1 MQAAGD
7 FDGAATVRLADI
19 DVSPAI
25 IAQIDQE
32 SEEAY
37 WFVWDRETDR
47 PWRDIDTGFVVAF
60 AFESDASFHA
70 DQYNGRRASDSGSI
84 LDGYPR
90 QATVKEAK
98 TARPDDDYPV
108 GLFDRDLNLIRRIG

>member
-7 FDGAATVRLADI
+7 IDGAATVRLADI

-32 SEEAY
+32 PEEAY
-37 WFVWDRETDR
+37 WFVWDRGTDR
-47 PWRDIDTGFVVAF
+47 PWRGSRPGLIRAF
-60 AFESDASFHA
+60 AFEADAAYYAAKH
-70 DQYNGRRASDSGSI
+70 YGTVASCGGI
-84 LDGYPR
+84 CNGYPR

-98 TARPDDDYPV
+98 KARTDGDYPV
-108 GLFDRDLNLIRRIG
+108 GLFDRDLNLIKVIG

>member
-1 MQAAGD
+1 M
-7 FDGAATVRLADI
+7 RLADI

-32 SEEAY
+32 QEEAY
-37 WFVWDRETDR
+37 WFVWDRGADR
-47 PWRDIDTGFVVAF
+47 PWRGRRSGLIRAF
-60 AFESDASFHA
+60 AFESDAAYDVFR
-70 DQYNGRRASDSGSI
+70 YNGTRAINGSI

-98 TARPDDDYPV
+98 AARTDGDYPV
-108 GLFDRDLNLIRRIG
+108 GLFDRDLNLIRVIG

>member
-7 FDGAATVRLADI
+7 IDGAATVRLADI

-32 SEEAY
+32 PEEAY
-37 WFVWDRETDR
+37 WFVWDRGMDG
-47 PWRDIDTGFVVAF
+47 PWRGRRTKLIRAF
-60 AFESDASFHA
+60 AFESDAAAWAAEF
-70 DQYNGRRASDSGSI
+70 NGTASDIGLI

-98 TARPDDDYPV
+98 AARTDGDYPV
-108 GLFDRDLNLIRRIG
+108 GLFDRDGNLHKVIG